1 MRVLGSAGFEK
12 IGDSY
17 TDSREEAFM
26 KRTGKTVGALL
37 VMLALLLCIGVPAA
51 QAGPIIKISDESWLM
66 INYEM
71 QLYGQWRDTGS
82 GADKSGNT
90 TDIFFRRNR
99 LTFRGQ
105 VTDTYGFVFSI
116 QQQGD
121 KRIQDITVSDI
132 PGKDFDVLDA
142 FFVADFTD
150 AFRIRVGLTKDP
162 MIREQNESCFMPLSL
177 DRSLFDYQAL
187 PRLNR
192 DYGIVVWG
200 NLVDAKLQYR
210 LAAMKGNDSGNDP
223 KSQLRY
229 TGRVHVSLLDPESS
243 LIYRGTYLGEKKVLT
258 VGAGYQFEPDAVFGN
273 LSAATLS
280 KDYQAWTVDGFFEY
294 PTTAGTFT
302 VSGAYL
308 KTDFDGAYKGADPD
322 PRSVG
327 ENGEKKGWYVKAG
340 YLLPNKVGP
349 GKVQLFGRYE
359 EWKFAQLSGI
369 FDQKIKW
376 WALGANYL
384 IKGQDLRVTVQYSR
398 TDYGTQDPTNP
409 NTQNFNTLTAM
420 LQFLF

>member
-1 MRVLGSAGFEK
+1 LKNVDR
-12 IGDSY
+12 Y
-17 TDSREEAFM
+17 TDRKEEAFM
-26 KRTGKTVGALL
+26 KSIGKTVGIVLMMAT
-37 VMLALLLCIGVPAA
+37 LLLCIGIQTT

-82 GADKSGNT
+82 GPDKSGDT
-90 TDIFFRRNR
+90 SDIFFRRNR

-150 AFRIRVGLTKDP
+150 AFRIRAGLTKDP
-162 MIREQNESCFMPLSL
+162 MIREQNESCFAPLSL
-177 DRSLFDYQAL
+177 DRSLFDYQPL

-223 KSQLRY
+223 KSSLRY
-229 TGRVHVSLLDPESS
+229 TARAHVSLLDPESS
-243 LIYRGTYLGEKKVLT
+243 LVYKGTYLGEKKILT
-258 VGAGYQFEPDAVFGN
+258 FGAGYQFEPDAVFGN
-273 LSAATLS
+273 VAAKTLS

-294 PTTAGTFT
+294 PTSAGTFT
-302 VSGAYL
+302 LSSAYL
-308 KTDFDGAYKGADPD
+308 KTDFDSAFKGADPD

-349 GKVQLFGRYE
+349 GKIQFFGRYE

-376 WALGANYL
+376 WGLGANYL
-384 IKGQDLRVTVQYSR
+384 IKGQDLRVTIQYSK